1 MPNPRS
7 LRRASSAG
15 IAPKQPAFAPCM
27 LRDAACVHALG
38 RGTCQKYSFPIEPAP
53 PSRRECEL
61 SRAARPRAH
70 CHVEDRVRSLMSNCV
85 HWMHC
90 TCPLVSGSRSRTGPL
105 VSGRRSTECDIVLQ
119 GGLLSRV
126 HAIIRRT
133 LLPGDCTPTFTLED
147 RSANGIWLR
156 GKRMPKAQ
164 PQTMVA
170 GDEFCLGSAS
180 RCVRLRSH
188 GASAES

>member
-1 MPNPRS
+1 MPSLDVVRWKHPRE
-7 LRRASSAG
+7 AS
-15 IAPKQPAFAPCM
+15 FAPCM

-85 HWMHC
+85 HCMHC

-188 GASAES
+188 GASAET

>member
-1 MPNPRS
+1 MPSPRRRGRPLEAPPPS
-7 LRRASSAG
+7 LLSRRG
-15 IAPKQPAFAPCM
+15 CLVM
-27 LRDAACVHALG
+27 LRTYTPLA
-38 RGTCQKYSFPIEPAP
+38 RGTCQKCSFPIEPAP

-85 HWMHC
+85 HCMHC
-90 TCPLVSGSRSRTGPL
+90 TCPLVSGSRSRTCPL